1 MYQQM
6 CAELPPYSSTVTE
19 TSLAGMI
26 SWDTGGNGGKRTNTS
41 RTLTVGGTSGKYCMV
56 KYSIDAS

>member
-26 SWDTGGNGGKRTNTS
+26 SWDTGEV
-41 RTLTVGGTSGKYCMV
+41 TVGKEQTPAGHLL
-56 KYSIDAS
+56 